1 MFPTCCCDSS
11 TTSTNKPVS
20 DVGIGSTGAAIID
33 PQLQMA
39 TITIDSSNYPHGVL
53 QFSPTSLEIIK
64 EEQDITINLQI
75 ERKFGNIGNVI
86 KSCQD
91 LRFFGAEFRPFR
103 CILLLALSLQNF
115 LMFFF

>member
-1 MFPTCCCDSS
+1 
-11 TTSTNKPVS
+11 
-20 DVGIGSTGAAIID
+20 
-33 PQLQMA
+33 MA
-39 TITIDSSNYPHGVL
+39 TITIESSNYPHGVL

-103 CILLLALSLQNF
+103 CILFYIVFLNDDIIILFGFLS
-115 LMFFF
+115 